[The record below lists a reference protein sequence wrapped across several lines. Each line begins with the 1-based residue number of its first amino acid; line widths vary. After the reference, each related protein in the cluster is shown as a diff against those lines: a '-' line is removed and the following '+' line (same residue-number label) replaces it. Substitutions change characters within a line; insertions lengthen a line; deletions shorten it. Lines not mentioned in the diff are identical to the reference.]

1 MRGSE
6 PNYGMEGD
14 ELAEDNELR
23 VEKLKQ
29 EIDTIGKK
37 ILKLNN
43 GKGKWLNTDHQDF
56 VRIYNK
62 FQGHS
67 KRIIDE
73 GVKVLGMSN
82 IEIID
87 HLQLYEEYVQL

>member
-1 MRGSE
+1 MRI
-6 PNYGMEGD
+6 
-14 ELAEDNELR
+14 
-23 VEKLKQ
+23 EKLRQ
-29 EIDTIGKK
+29 EIDGIGKK

-62 FQGHS
+62 CQGNS
-67 KRIIDE
+67 KKTIDE
-73 GVKVLGMSN
+73 GIKILGMTN

-87 HLQLYEEYVQL
+87 HLELY